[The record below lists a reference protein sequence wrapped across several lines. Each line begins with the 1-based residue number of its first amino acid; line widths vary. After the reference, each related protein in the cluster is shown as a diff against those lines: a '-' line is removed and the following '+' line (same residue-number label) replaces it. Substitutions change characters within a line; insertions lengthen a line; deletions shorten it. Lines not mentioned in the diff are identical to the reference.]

1 MLLLMKGRAE
11 KMKEEE
17 DNNQKNTKSKPGKR
31 NNLFNLPFPK
41 GPKGERKSCF
51 LPAMRRKSG
60 RGV

>member
-17 DNNQKNTKSKPGKR
+17 DNNQKNKSKPGKR